1 MAIGVSRVFHLNV
14 NCSDLERSLVF
25 YRDLLGLTQAAH
37 TVSPEQD
44 GTAFG
49 LPRVAWDAWIM
60 LDERGYD
67 GVVVDLLE
75 WQTPRPAERP
85 SGAATAR
92 ADDPGFG
99 RLGFTVGDVD
109 AAHARLRDADVRCF
123 GEPHDVVIEGAP
135 PLRALT
141 CLDPD
146 GTMIELLGMEGVTSR
161 FSFLT
166 VNVRDLDRSI
176 AFYES
181 VLGFGSHFRMSP
193 GRQPGAALGI
203 DGEMEFEMAYL
214 DDPRRSGAF
223 AIDLV
228 QWKVPRA
235 AGEPSRQSN
244 RIGPFRLAFM
254 TDDIDRDHAA
264 LVDAG
269 VRCWSPPATLAMGPG
284 MPDLRALLF
293 DDPDGTVLELIE
305 SPT

>member
-14 NCSDLERSLVF
+14 NCADLDRSLRF

-44 GTAFG
+44 GAAFG
-49 LPRVAWDAWIM
+49 LDRVAWDAWIM

-75 WQTPRPAERP
+75 WQTPHPT
-85 SGAATAR
+85 GAAPAS
-92 ADDPGFG
+92 ADVLGFG
-99 RLGFTVGDVD
+99 RLGFTVGDDDATYARLD
-109 AAHARLRDADVRCF
+109 AAGTRCF
-123 GEPHDVVIEGAP
+123 GEPHDVAIEGAP
-135 PLRALT
+135 PMRALT

-146 GTMIELLGMEGVTSR
+146 GTMVELLGTDGVTNR

-166 VNVRDLDRSI
+166 VNVRNLDRSI
-176 AFYES
+176 EFYES
-181 VLGFGSHFRMSP
+181 VLGFVAHFRMSP
-193 GRQPGAALGI
+193 GRQSGAALGI

-228 QWKVPRA
+228 QWTTPSPH
-235 AGEPSRQSN
+235 GEPSRQAN
-244 RIGPFRLAFM
+244 RLGPFRLAFT

-264 LVDAG
+264 LVEHG
-269 VRCWSPPATLAMGPG
+269 VHCWSPPADLDMGAGIP
-284 MPDLRALLF
+284 PLRALLF

-305 SPT
+305 PPT

>member
-1 MAIGVSRVFHLNV
+1 MFHLNV
-14 NCSDLERSLVF
+14 NCADLDVSLRF

-44 GTAFG
+44 GAAFG
-49 LPRVAWDAWIM
+49 LERVAWDAWIL
-60 LDERGYD
+60 LDERGYE
-67 GVVVDLLE
+67 GVVLDLLE
-75 WQTPRPAERP
+75 WQTPRPI
-85 SGAATAR
+85 GAPPAAANTL
-92 ADDPGFG
+92 GFG
-99 RLGFTVGDVD
+99 RLGYTLADVD
-109 AAHARLRDADVRCF
+109 ATYARLDAAGVRCL
-123 GEPHDVVIEGAP
+123 GAPHDVAIEDAP

-146 GTMIELLGMEGVTSR
+146 GTMVELIGTPDVDRR

-166 VNVRDLDRSI
+166 VNVSDLDRSI
-176 AFYES
+176 EFYES
-181 VLGFGSHFRMSP
+181 VLGFSPHFRMSP

-228 QWKVPRA
+228 QWKTPVA
-235 AGEPSRQSN
+235 TGAPSRQAN
-244 RIGPFRLAFM
+244 RLGPFRLAFT

-269 VRCWSPPATLAMGPG
+269 VRCWSPPADLEMGPG
-284 MPDLRALLF
+284 IPPLRALLF

-305 SPT
+305 PPG